1 MTCCGAT
8 APPRALG
15 ETTAV
20 CPVCL
25 RALPAR
31 LLGEGDQV
39 FLEREC
45 PEHGVSRALIWHG
58 PPDYETWRTRAQ
70 ANACCPAPAAATAS
84 AAITARVAAAAR
96 VAAPAPAFAPASALD
111 CPASC
116 GVCTSHPQEPCCVLI
131 EVTSRCDLSC
141 PVCYAAAGGL
151 RHDDPS
157 FAQIEQRL
165 AYLASRA
172 PAANV
177 QLSGGE
183 PTMRDDLPAIVALAA
198 DMGFGFTQLNSNG
211 LRLAA
216 EPAYAAALARAG
228 LGTVFLQFDGVT
240 EAPYLALRGR
250 ALLGPKRRAIAVCAD
265 VGLGVV
271 LVPTV
276 AAGVN
281 VGELGAIVD
290 FALANLPT
298 VRGVHVQPLAHL
310 GRYAPG
316 FRPAGE
322 RVTLP
327 DVMRALADRP
337 DGAIA
342 LSDFK
347 PGDCE
352 HAVCSFCAEYLRLP
366 DGRLAL
372 LRDDQASGG
381 RAAGEASPSRCCGS
395 STSTGAVADDDA
407 STSCREPAGAAADDP
422 PGASCR
428 ELAGVA
434 PQRKAALV
442 ARRWR
447 APAAPAGGATPTP
460 ASDEWDDILRQV
472 SDNTFSLSGMAF
484 QDAWSL
490 DTERLRQCYLQVLT
504 GDDRLLP
511 FCAYNLTDDQGRGLP
526 GGRSAHPQTTPLDSW
541 VAARVAGGVRPG
553 RPLPSAAA
561 AAPAHVGLE
570 SLHLDLASLY
580 LDPEALRAH
589 QLAALRA
596 TIDLATS
603 RSPFYAERLA
613 GVDARAL
620 SLDDLAALPFT
631 TADDLRRHAARL
643 CCAPASEIERIVTLP
658 TSGTAGEPKRIQFS
672 AADQELTI
680 DFFQHGMSVL
690 AGPDDRVLILL
701 PGERPGSVGEL
712 LARGLE
718 RLGATPLPYGPVR
731 DRAAALDHLVRER
744 ASVVVG
750 IPVQVLALARLSVSQ
765 GRDVRLRSVLLS
777 TDHVPP
783 AIATAVEQA
792 WRCRVFNHYGST
804 EMGLGGGV
812 ECAAH
817 AGLHLREA
825 DLLFEVVDPVT
836 GASLPV
842 GSEGEIVFTTLTRE
856 AMPLIRYRTGD
867 LGHFVAEPCPCGS
880 ALRLLATVRE
890 RRDDVAALAG
900 GERLS
905 LADLDEALFALDDV
919 GDFRARLELAAAGA
933 DAGGGVA
940 AARERLV
947 IELALSDTR
956 HGSAP
961 ERAQVALE
969 RLPAVARA
977 RAAGR
982 LLVEVTTA
990 VGPWSGGD
998 GGQKRTLRDERPQET
1013 A

>member
-1 MTCCGAT
+1 VTCCRTT
-8 APPRALG
+8 APPRELG
-15 ETTAV
+15 QTTAL
-20 CPVCL
+20 CPACL

-31 LLGEGDQV
+31 LVGEGDQV
-39 FLEREC
+39 FLERDC
-45 PEHGVSRALIWHG
+45 PEHGFSRALIWRG
-58 PPDYETWRTRAQ
+58 PPDYETWRGRAQ
-70 ANACCPAPAAATAS
+70 ASACCGTADAATSTAAGTSAAATTVAS
-84 AAITARVAAAAR
+84 L
-96 VAAPAPAFAPASALD
+96 PD
-111 CPASC
+111 CPAAC
-116 GVCTSHPQEPCCVLI
+116 GACTSHPQQPCCVLI

-141 PVCYAAAGGL
+141 PVCFAAAGGS
-151 RHDDPS
+151 RQDDPP
-157 FAQIEQRL
+157 FGEIEQRL

-183 PTMRDDLPAIVALAA
+183 PTLRDDLPAIVALAA
-198 DMGFGFTQLNSNG
+198 DKGFGFTQLNSNG

-216 EPAYAAALARAG
+216 EPEYAAALAEAG
-228 LGTVFLQFDGVT
+228 LGAVFLQFDGVT
-240 EAPYLALRGR
+240 EASYVALRGR
-250 ALLGPKRRAIAVCAD
+250 PLLDAKRRAIAVCGE

-281 VGELGAIVD
+281 LDELGAIVD

-298 VRGVHVQPLAHL
+298 VRGVHVQPLAHF
-310 GRYAPG
+310 GRYASG
-316 FRPAGE
+316 FRPEGE

-337 DGAIA
+337 DGAIT
-342 LSDFK
+342 LRDFK

-366 DGRLAL
+366 DGRLAV
-372 LRDDQASGG
+372 LRGDQANGG
-381 RAAGEASPSRCCGS
+381 REAGEGSPAGCCG
-395 STSTGAVADDDA
+395 TSKQAD
-407 STSCREPAGAAADDP
+407 GVAADDP
-422 PGASCR
+422 AGASCC
-428 ELAGVA
+428 EPVGVA

-447 APAAPAGGATPTP
+447 APAAPAVGAGSAP

-472 SDNTFSLSGMAF
+472 GDNTFSLSGMAF

-504 GDDRLLP
+504 GDDRLVP

-526 GGRSAHPQTTPLDSW
+526 GGRSAHPQTTPLDAW

-553 RPLPSAAA
+553 RPLPAAVA
-561 AAPAHVGLE
+561 AAPPHVDSE
-570 SLHLDLASLY
+570 SPR

-596 TIDLATS
+596 TIDLARS

-620 SLDDLAALPFT
+620 SSLDDLAALPFT

-672 AADQELTI
+672 AADQELTV

-690 AGPDDRVLILL
+690 AGPGDRVLILL

-731 DRAAALDHLVRER
+731 DHAAALDHLVRER
-744 ASVVVG
+744 TSVVVG

-765 GRDVRLRSVLLS
+765 DKDVRLRSVLLS
-777 TDHVPP
+777 TDHVPR

-792 WRCRVFNHYGST
+792 WGCRVFNHYGST

-825 DLLFEVVDPVT
+825 DLLFEVVDPLT

-867 LGHFVAEPCPCGS
+867 LGRFVAEPCPCGS

-890 RRDDVAALAG
+890 RRDDVAVLAG

-919 GDFRARLELAAAGA
+919 GDFRAGLELGAEGA
-933 DAGGGVA
+933 DAGGGMA

-947 IELALSDTR
+947 IELALGDTR

-961 ERAQVALE
+961 ERAQAALE

-982 LLVEVTTA
+982 LRVEVTTA
-990 VGPWSGGD
+990 VGPGSGGD
-998 GGQKRTLRDERPQET
+998 GRQKRTLRDERPQET
-1013 A
+1013 E